1 MNISR
6 ESTGELTATI
16 KIGITPEDYNEKL
29 TKVLKDLQRK
39 ANIPGFRPGHIP
51 FGLINKMYGKA
62 AKSEEINKLIGESIA
77 NYIEE
82 EKLNIL
88 GQPIPNWENNASI
101 DLEAQ
106 TSFDFFFDIGFAPE
120 INPSMEDV
128 EMERYIIKVDN
139 EMVDHYVDS
148 VRKRHGIP
156 IESETIVEAEGET
169 KPEPQ
174 VEPAELNQELF
185 DKVYPGLGIETEEDF
200 REQISK
206 EASVAFVSETNNL
219 FFRQATEKLV
229 KETVFPLPDQFLKRW
244 LIEKNQGK
252 YTEKE
257 IEEQYDNFI
266 GSMRWQLIEN
276 KIFSDHHI
284 EVTDTDIRNYIKSYF
299 LRNIPLKEDDPEMD
313 KRYESLVDTVM
324 QNKEQVR
331 KINDEIY
338 TTRLNELFLS
348 TFKITDKEITY
359 EDFIKLATVTQ
370 GHQIEHGHD
379 HDHDH
384 DHNHDHEHD
393 HDHDHNHDHDDDH
406 EYDHEHDHEHDH
418 EDGQKHKHKH

>member
-6 ESTGELTATI
+6 ESIGELTATI
-16 KIGITPEDYNEKL
+16 RIGITPEDYNEKL

-62 AKSEEINKLIGESIA
+62 AKSEEINKLISDSIVK
-77 NYIEE
+77 YIEE

-88 GQPIPNWENNASI
+88 GQPIPNRENNASI
-101 DLEAQ
+101 DFETQ
-106 TSFDFFFDIGFAPE
+106 TSFDFCFDIGFAPE
-120 INPSMEDV
+120 INLSLNDV
-128 EMERYIIKVDN
+128 EMERFVIKVDDS
-139 EMVDHYVDS
+139 MVNNYVDS
-148 VRKRHGIP
+148 IRKRHGTH
-156 IESETIVEAEGET
+156 IESETLPEVEEET

-174 VEPAELNQELF
+174 IEPAELNPELF
-185 DKVYPGLGIETEEDF
+185 DKVYPGLNIETEEDF
-200 REQISK
+200 REQIRM
-206 EASVAFVSETNNL
+206 EASATFVSETNNL

-244 LIEKNQGK
+244 LLETNQGK

-257 IEEQYDNFI
+257 IEEQYDNFT

-276 KIFSDHHI
+276 KIFSDHQI
-284 EVTDTDIRNYIKSYF
+284 EVKDADIRNYIKSYF

-313 KRYESLVDTVM
+313 KRYESLVDTVI
-324 QNKEQVR
+324 QNKDQVR

-338 TTRLNELFLS
+338 TTRLIELFLS
-348 TFKITDKEITY
+348 TFKLNEKEISY
-359 EDFIKLATVTQ
+359 EEFIKLASATH
-370 GHQIEHGHD
+370 GHQSDHGHEQD

-384 DHNHDHEHD
+384 EHEHD
-393 HDHDHNHDHDDDH
+393 HG
-406 EYDHEHDHEHDH
+406 HEHEH
-418 EDGQKHKHKH
+418 